1 MKTKLL
7 LLLFLA
13 NFSIYAQTNLVPN
26 GNFETWTS
34 SSQPDNWYRYFSG
47 FVSQS
52 SVAQNGSSSTNMMV
66 ASGTFNYINSEYFP
80 VVAGKTYKVTLYHK
94 LAKGTFSSIDFS
106 LYHKPGTFKEE
117 IIKKSD
123 VTFSTTEWRK
133 IEFDYTPTVSENVE
147 VDIWTTGTLNSEI
160 LVDNISMVDV
170 NEVPLKYTKIPDAN
184 FEKKLIALNI
194 DSGTPDGQV
203 LTSKI
208 EKLTTLSISNSSIT
222 DLTGIEDFK
231 ALTYLSVY
239 GNQLKSVDVTKN
251 TALQTLD
258 CGSNL
263 QLTAIDISTNTNLTT
278 LTVGNCKLTALNLSN
293 NKALTFLSFDGNLIK
308 AIDISQNTALTS
320 FSGTSNQLTALDISK
335 NTALTKLNCGWNSI
349 TELDVSNNLLLT
361 ELSCYSNKLTSLD
374 VTKNVKLKILQCF
387 SNQISALD
395 ISKNISLQSLSCV
408 TNKLQ
413 TVDTSNNPELQTFE
427 CFQNQITSL
436 DLSKN
441 TKLTNLRCFSN
452 KLTNL
457 DVSNNKALII
467 LETHY
472 NSLSNLDVSKN
483 PALTKLNAGA
493 NLTLSQ
499 VNLKNG
505 KNSLIKASDLIL
517 NSNPSLTCIIV
528 DDVSYS
534 NTNWATSKDSD
545 SDFSATECEAPA
557 YTRIPDVNFERT
569 LIKKGIDG
577 VEDGQVLTKKIAS
590 ITVLNLSDYY
600 TNLKIE
606 DLTGLQD
613 FAALEEL
620 TLPNNGN
627 GILTSIDVSKNLK
640 LKKLDCSSNKLA
652 SLDVSKNLAL
662 TNLNV
667 YYNNLTTLDVSK
679 NLELKSLT
687 CSLNRLTTLDVSKN
701 LALTEL
707 YAEGSNKE
715 GSYASQQGLL
725 TTIDLS
731 KNLELER
738 LSLAANEKIVNLDV
752 SKNIKLKHI
761 SVNGNGLTTVDFS
774 SNTLLESLYCNTNK
788 LTSLDLSKYPALTT
802 LDCSYNQIKTIDV
815 SQKTKLKYLNVW
827 SNQLTSLDVSKNT
840 ALERIYCPYNKLT
853 TLDLSNNP
861 NLLQVMCS
869 NNNMMKLNLKN
880 GGNTKMTNQSYSSF
894 GSNPNLTCIL
904 VDDVAYSNTNWSS
917 FKDQATNY
925 NSTEC
930 EFSLGSKNFAVESKG
945 ETCTGENNGQITITA
960 TAQLAYTATVNG
972 TAKSFTNNSL
982 QVTNL
987 APGTYT
993 VVIAVTGETYEQTFT
1008 IVIPKGA
1015 TVAGKSTIASKKV
1028 DVEITQGTAPYTV
1041 FVDGEAQFQTSDASF
1056 SLELDKAAL
1065 VEVAT
1070 SKACEGIFAKK
1081 VSSSELGTLL
1091 SAYPNPTSGTV
1102 EIEIPNAKSE
1112 VTIEIYNFGG
1122 QVVSK
1127 ATYNTEN
1134 GRAYLNLAN
1143 LPSGIYAA
1151 KIYLETPE
1159 FVKIIKK

>member
-26 GNFETWTS
+26 GNFEIWTS

-47 FVSQS
+47 FVSQN

-80 VVAGKTYKVTLYHK
+80 VVAGKTYRVTLYHK

-123 VTFSTTEWRK
+123 VTFSTSEWRK

-147 VDIWTTGTLNSEI
+147 VDIWTTGSLNSEI

-170 NEVPLKYTKIPDAN
+170 NEVPVQYTLIPDVN
-184 FEKKLIALNI
+184 FEKKLIALGI
-194 DSGTPDGQV
+194 DSGATDGKV
-203 LTSKI
+203 LTSKVAT
-208 EKLTTLSISNSSIT
+208 LTTLSISNSSIT
-222 DLTGIEDFK
+222 DLTGIQDFK
-231 ALTYLSVY
+231 ALTYL
-239 GNQLKSVDVTKN
+239 DVT
-251 TALQTLD
+251 
-258 CGSNL
+258 
-263 QLTAIDISTNTNLTT
+263 
-278 LTVGNCKLTALNLSN
+278 N
-293 NKALTFLSFDGNLIK
+293 NKLGS
-308 AIDISQNTALTS
+308 IDV
-320 FSGTSNQLTALDISK
+320 SK
-335 NTALTKLNCGWNSI
+335 NTALKQLRTSWNPI
-349 TELDVSNNLLLT
+349 KTLDVSKNVLLY
-361 ELSCYSNKLTSLD
+361 ELGCYSNDLT
-374 VTKNVKLKILQCF
+374 V
-387 SNQISALD
+387 
-395 ISKNISLQSLSCV
+395 
-408 TNKLQ
+408 
-413 TVDTSNNPELQTFE
+413 
-427 CFQNQITSL
+427 L
-436 DLSKN
+436 DLSAN
-441 TKLTNLRCFSN
+441 INLTNLQCSQN
-452 KLTNL
+452 ALT
-457 DVSNNKALII
+457 
-467 LETHY
+467 T
-472 NSLSNLDVSKN
+472 LDVSKN
-483 PALTKLNAGA
+483 PELTKLEA
-493 NLTLSQ
+493 NNNSNLSQ

-505 KNSLIKASDLIL
+505 KNTLIKASDLIL
-517 NSNPSLTCIIV
+517 TSNPSLTCIIV
-528 DDVSYS
+528 DDVTYS
-534 NTNWATSKDSD
+534 NTNWATSKES
-545 SDFSATECEAPA
+545 SADFSTTECAAPA
-557 YTRIPDVNFERT
+557 YTLIPDINFERT
-569 LIKKGIDG
+569 LIKKGIDA
-577 VEDGQVLTKKIAS
+577 VEDGKVLTKRIAS
-590 ITVLNLSDYY
+590 ITILNLSDYY

-640 LKKLDCSSNKLA
+640 LKKLNCNSNKLA

-662 TNLNV
+662 TDLNV

-679 NLELKSLT
+679 NLELKTLT

-701 LALTEL
+701 LALKEL

-715 GSYASQQGLL
+715 GSYSSQQGLL

-738 LSLAANEKIVNLDV
+738 LSLASNEKIVNLDV

-774 SNTLLESLYCNTNK
+774 ANPLLESLYCSTNK

-815 SQKTKLKYLNVW
+815 SQKTNLKFLNVW
-827 SNQLTSLDVSKNT
+827 SNELTSLDVSKNT

-861 NLLQVMCS
+861 NLLQVLCTG
-869 NNNMMKLNLKN
+869 NNLMKLNLKN
-880 GGNTKMTNQSYSSF
+880 GGNTKMTNQSSSLF
-894 GSNPNLTCIL
+894 GGNPNLTCIL
-904 VDDVAYSNTNWSS
+904 VDDVAYSNANWSS
-917 FKDQATNY
+917 FKDQFANY
-925 NSTEC
+925 NTEC
-930 EFSLGSKNFAVESKG
+930 EFSLGPKNFAIESKG
-945 ETCTGENNGQITITA
+945 ETCTGENNGQITVTA
-960 TAQLAYTATVNG
+960 TAQLPYTATVNG
-972 TAKSFTNNSL
+972 TSKTFVNNSL
-982 QVTNL
+982 QITNL

-993 VVIAVTGETYEQTFT
+993 VIIAVTGETYEQTFN
-1008 IVIPKGA
+1008 IVIPKAA
-1015 TVAGKSTIASKKV
+1015 TIAGKSTIASKKV
-1028 DVEITQGTAPYTV
+1028 EVEITEGTAPFTV
-1041 FVDGEAQFQTSDASF
+1041 FVNGEAQFQTTDSNF
-1056 SLELDKAAL
+1056 SLELDQAGL

-1081 VSSSELGTLL
+1081 VSSSELGTML
-1091 SAYPNPTSGTV
+1091 SAYPNPTSDNV
-1102 EIEIPNAKSE
+1102 EIEIPNSKSE
-1112 VTIEIYNFGG
+1112 TVIEIFNFGG

-1127 ATYNTEN
+1127 GTYNTEN
-1134 GRAYLNLAN
+1134 GTAYLNLAN

-1159 FVKIIKK
+1159 YVKIIKK